1 MDGRES
7 MERKMAEY
15 SAMSREALGCELEK
29 EAAALKAKGMLDIP
43 RLEEFLRTASPYMSA
58 EQVARMRELIDALRR
73 R

>member
-29 EAAALKAKGMLDIP
+29 EAAALKA

-73 R
+73 L

>member
-15 SAMSREALGCELEK
+15 SAMSREALDRELEK

-43 RLEEFLRTASPYMSA
+43 RLEEFLRIASPYMSA

-73 R
+73 L